1 MWSKRKVSARVTC
14 TSVPFFSVV
23 QVYEYVM
30 CLEITD
36 LVSNEGN
43 IENMLTFWK
52 RSTLNGA
59 YVGLPVFC
67 SWEKHFTLIM
77 FLSRSKMTG
86 ELSGKLNKIPWD
98 NQQIKFTSI
107 PPKGA
112 AILVA
117 ASWEEVQKLLTVC
130 HIFFL
135 PFLQNICS
143 HICKDFGSGNIRFS
157 YFSHLLRWVN
167 RRLISSTYQRYH
179 FSQEVLQQDTC
190 LCYCTGGE
198 KFSYLSSVSTLL
210 LDVHNKYTIPLLVHL
225 FATFPRLRK
234 EEQQG
239 LSVLLPGVNTSGFTY
254 NFSTLSST
262 QVTTTKKLM
271 N

>member
-59 YVGLPVFC
+59 YVGLTVFC

-86 ELSGKLNKIPWD
+86 ELSGKLNKIPWG
-98 NQQIKFTSI
+98 NRQIKFTRI

-117 ASWEEVQKLLTVC
+117 ALLEEVQKLSTVC

-143 HICKDFGSGNIRFS
+143 HICKDFGSGNIRF
-157 YFSHLLRWVN
+157 
-167 RRLISSTYQRYH
+167 
-179 FSQEVLQQDTC
+179 
-190 LCYCTGGE
+190 
-198 KFSYLSSVSTLL
+198 
-210 LDVHNKYTIPLLVHL
+210 
-225 FATFPRLRK
+225 
-234 EEQQG
+234 
-239 LSVLLPGVNTSGFTY
+239 
-254 NFSTLSST
+254 
-262 QVTTTKKLM
+262 
-271 N
+271 

>member
-1 MWSKRKVSARVTC
+1 
-14 TSVPFFSVV
+14 
-23 QVYEYVM
+23 M

-59 YVGLPVFC
+59 YVGLTVFC

-86 ELSGKLNKIPWD
+86 ELSGKLNKIPWG
-98 NQQIKFTSI
+98 NRQIKFTRI

-117 ASWEEVQKLLTVC
+117 ALLEEVQKLSTVC
-130 HIFFL
+130 HIFFY
-135 PFLQNICS
+135 PFFKTFVPTSVKISDRVIFAFN
-143 HICKDFGSGNIRFS
+143 FS

-190 LCYCTGGE
+190 FRYCTGGE

-210 LDVHNKYTIPLLVHL
+210 LDVHNKYTIRLLVHL
-225 FATFPRLRK
+225 FATLPRLRK

>member
-1 MWSKRKVSARVTC
+1 MWSKRKVSARGDLYKRAL
-14 TSVPFFSVV
+14 FSVV

-30 CLEITD
+30 CLEIKD

-67 SWEKHFTLIM
+67 SWEKHFTLIV

-117 ASWEEVQKLLTVC
+117 ALWEEVQKLLTVYY
-130 HIFFL
+130 IFFL

-198 KFSYLSSVSTLL
+198 KFSYLNSVSTLL
-210 LDVHNKYTIPLLVHL
+210 LEVHNKYTIGQLVLCSPLS
-225 FATFPRLRK
+225 
-234 EEQQG
+234 QG
-239 LSVLLPGVNTSGFTY
+239 
-254 NFSTLSST
+254 
-262 QVTTTKKLM
+262 
-271 N
+271 

>member
-1 MWSKRKVSARVTC
+1 MGRSAETLN
-14 TSVPFFSVV
+14 SVPH
-23 QVYEYVM
+23 
-30 CLEITD
+30 L
-36 LVSNEGN
+36 
-43 IENMLTFWK
+43 
-52 RSTLNGA
+52 
-59 YVGLPVFC
+59 
-67 SWEKHFTLIM
+67 
-77 FLSRSKMTG
+77 
-86 ELSGKLNKIPWD
+86 
-98 NQQIKFTSI
+98 
-107 PPKGA
+107 
-112 AILVA
+112 
-117 ASWEEVQKLLTVC
+117 
-130 HIFFL
+130 FL

-210 LDVHNKYTIPLLVHL
+210 LNVHNKYTIPLLVHL

-239 LSVLLPGVNTSGFTY
+239 FSVLLPGVNTSGFTY